1 MNHEMGDFDWVKARA
16 ECSATEIFEKL
27 RIQVQKDVD
36 RWKALKVSSELKVST
51 ANEAGVFAVS
61 VDGVGVYRGVRFSLE
76 ENAIVVDGIAPEKR
90 MFLASVTL
98 SDDGECR
105 LKITGKEKEYDLWQF
120 RKLALEWVLF
130 G

>member
-16 ECSATEIFEKL
+16 ECSATEIFGKL
-27 RIQVQKDVD
+27 RVQIQKDVE
-36 RWKALKVSSELKVST
+36 RWKALKVNSELKISMD
-51 ANEAGVFAVS
+51 NEAGVFAVS
-61 VDGVGVYRGVRFSLE
+61 VEGVAVYRGVRFILAE
-76 ENAIVVDGIAPEKR
+76 DAIVVDGIAPEKR

-105 LKITGKEKEYDLWQF
+105 LKVAGKEYDTWQF

>member
-1 MNHEMGDFDWVKARA
+1 MNQEMANFDWVKARA
-16 ECSATEIFEKL
+16 ECSTTEMFNKL
-27 RIQVQKDVD
+27 RLQVQKDVE
-36 RWKALKVSSELKVST
+36 RWKALKVNSELKISMD
-51 ANEAGVFAVS
+51 NEAGVFAVS
-61 VDGVGVYRGVRFSLE
+61 VEGVAVYRGVRFILAE
-76 ENAIVVDGIAPEKR
+76 DAIVVDGIAPEKR